1 MQTGFGFGRKHVL
14 RSPVAVNKGWISG
27 REHFCRQSFNTS
39 SDNEFVI
46 TMSDV
51 FENVME
57 LAKRRGFIWPTSEC
71 YGAVAGFID
80 YGPLGAMMK
89 RRIENIWRD
98 FYVIREGYYEI
109 ECPTIAQEAVFIA
122 SGHVAGFADKMF
134 QCPHCSEYLRADH
147 VAEGGGIKNAST
159 MKNEELAAALA
170 TCTCPACGKVLWTV
184 QVFQFNLMFKTSIGP
199 GSQRTGY
206 LRPETA
212 QGMFVDFGR
221 LLRFYRDK
229 LPFGAVQIGKSY
241 RNEIS
246 PRQGMI
252 RLREFTQAE
261 AEIFVHPAE
270 KNRHPQFKRYADYK
284 MPLLT
289 WVQQQKCEDAAT
301 LSMREAV
308 DNGVIANEYLAYYV
322 ALTHEMLVSLGIK
335 PERLRFRQHLPDER
349 AHYATDCWDAEI
361 LSDRFGWVETV
372 GLADRTDYD
381 LNAHAKESGTPMT
394 VFIQYDEPKKT
405 ARRRIIP
412 NMGVLGKL
420 YRNKAKAI
428 FEALKNS
435 TPTADGADVVV
446 DGEKIHIPADLF
458 EVRDEVVDLRGEDI
472 VPHVIEPSYGIDRM
486 CYAVLEQ
493 AYDEDIADGE
503 KRVVMRFSPKVAPL
517 QVAVFPLMTRDGLDT
532 IAGEITRTL
541 HKKGI
546 QAEYDDSGAI
556 GRRYRRQDEIGTPF
570 AVTVDYDT
578 KENNTVTLRDR
589 DSMKQVRIAIAKLPE
604 TVSAL
609 VEGSVTFAD
618 LG

>member
-1 MQTGFGFGRKHVL
+1 
-14 RSPVAVNKGWISG
+14 
-27 REHFCRQSFNTS
+27 
-39 SDNEFVI
+39 
-46 TMSDV
+46 MSDV
-51 FENVME
+51 FEKVME
-57 LAKRRGFIWPTSEC
+57 LAKRRGFVWPTSEC

-89 RRIENIWRD
+89 RRVENIWREY
-98 FYVIREGYYEI
+98 YVIREGYYEI

-122 SGHVAGFADKMF
+122 SGHVAGFADKMC
-134 QCPHCSEYLRADH
+134 QCPHCREYLRADH

-159 MKNEELAAALA
+159 MPDEDLATALA
-170 TCTCPACGKVLWTV
+170 GCACLACGEVLGPV
-184 QVFQFNLMFKTSIGP
+184 EVFQFNLMFRTSIGP

-212 QGMFVDFGR
+212 QGMFVDFTR

-229 LPFGAVQIGKSY
+229 LPFGAVQIGKAY

-270 KNRHPQFKRYADYK
+270 KNRHPRFSRYADYK

-289 WVQQQKCEDAAT
+289 YIRQQKCEEAVT

-308 DNGVIANEYLAYYV
+308 DKGVIANEYLAYYV
-322 ALTHEMLVSLGIK
+322 ALTHEMLVTIGIK

-349 AHYATDCWDAEI
+349 AHYATDCWDAEV

-394 VFIQYDEPKKT
+394 AYIQYDEPRKVP
-405 ARRRIIP
+405 RRRIIP
-412 NMGVLGKL
+412 NMSVLGKQ
-420 YRNKAKAI
+420 YRMKAKAI
-428 FEALKNS
+428 FAELAAA
-435 TPTADGADVVV
+435 TPTKDGAEVEV

-458 EVRDEVVDLRGEDI
+458 EVRDEIVDVRGEDI
-472 VPHVIEPSYGIDRM
+472 VPHVVEPSYGIDRM
-486 CYAVLEQ
+486 CYAILEQ
-493 AYDEDIADGE
+493 AYDEDEADGE
-503 KRVVMRFSPKVAPL
+503 TRTVMRFSPKVAPV
-517 QVAVFPLMTRDGLDT
+517 QVAVFPLMTRDGLDE
-532 IAGEITRTL
+532 IADRITRTL

-546 QAEYDDSGAI
+546 LAEYDDSGAI

-589 DSMKQVRIAIAKLPE
+589 DSMKQVRIAIDRLPD
-604 TVSAL
+604 TISAL
-609 VEGSVTFAD
+609 VDGSITFAE
-618 LG
+618 LK

>member
-1 MQTGFGFGRKHVL
+1 
-14 RSPVAVNKGWISG
+14 
-27 REHFCRQSFNTS
+27 
-39 SDNEFVI
+39 
-46 TMSDV
+46 
-51 FENVME
+51 ME

-89 RRIENIWRD
+89 RRVENIWRD

-122 SGHVAGFADKMF
+122 SGHVKGFSDKMC
-134 QCPHCSEYLRADH
+134 QCPHCKEYLRADH
-147 VAEGGGIKNAST
+147 VAEGGNIPNPSI
-159 MKNEELAAALA
+159 MKNEDLAAAI
-170 TCTCPACGKVLWTV
+170 TSCQCPACDEVLGTV
-184 QVFQFNLMFKTSIGP
+184 EVFNFNLMFSTKIGP

-212 QGMFVDFGR
+212 QGMFVDFSR

-261 AEIFVHPAE
+261 AEIFVHPNE
-270 KNRHPQFKRYADYK
+270 KNHHPSFKRYAEYR
-284 MPLLT
+284 MQLLT
-289 WVQQQKCEDAAT
+289 HIQQQRCEDPVEI
-301 LSMREAV
+301 SMREAV
-308 DNGVIANEYLAYYV
+308 DKGIIANEYVAYYV
-322 ALTHEMLVSLGIK
+322 ALTHELLVTIGIR

-349 AHYATDCWDAEI
+349 AHYATDCWDAEVY
-361 LSDRFGWVETV
+361 SQRFGWVETV
-372 GLADRTDYD
+372 GIADRTDYD
-381 LNAHAKESGTPMT
+381 LNAHAKQSGTPMT
-394 VFIQYDEPKKT
+394 VFIQYDEPKKIK
-405 ARRRIIP
+405 RRRIIP
-412 NMGVLGKL
+412 NMSVLGKQ
-420 YRNKAKAI
+420 YRTKAKAI
-428 FEALKNS
+428 FDALITTMP
-435 TPTADGADVVV
+435 TPEGADIEV
-446 DGEKIHIPADLF
+446 DGEKIHIPANLF
-458 EVRDEVVDLRGEDI
+458 EVRDEVIDIRGEDI

-503 KRVVMRFSPKVAPL
+503 ARTVMHLSPRVAPV
-517 QVAVFPLMTRDGLDT
+517 QVAVFPLMSRDGLDT
-532 IAGEITRTL
+532 IAHEITHAF

-546 QAEYDDSGAI
+546 LAEYDDSGAI

-589 DSMKQVRIAIAKLPE
+589 DSMKQVRITISKLPE
-604 TVSAL
+604 TIGAL
-609 VEGSVTFAD
+609 VDGSITFTS
-618 LG
+618 LKS

>member
-1 MQTGFGFGRKHVL
+1 
-14 RSPVAVNKGWISG
+14 
-27 REHFCRQSFNTS
+27 
-39 SDNEFVI
+39 
-46 TMSDV
+46 
-51 FENVME
+51 ME

-89 RRIENIWRD
+89 RRIENIWRE

-122 SGHVAGFADKMF
+122 SGHVAGFADKMC
-134 QCPHCSEYLRADH
+134 QCPHCKEYLRADH
-147 VAEGGGIKNAST
+147 VAEGGGIKNASI

-170 TCTCPACGKVLWTV
+170 VCKCLACEEVLGPV
-184 QVFQFNLMFKTSIGP
+184 EVFGFNLMFRTSIGP

-212 QGMFVDFGR
+212 QGMFVDFAR

-270 KNRHPQFKRYADYK
+270 KNRHPRFGRYADYK

-289 WVQQQKCEDAAT
+289 WVRQQNCEDPVT

-308 DNGVIANEYLAYYV
+308 DKGVIANEYLAYYV
-322 ALTHEMLVSLGIK
+322 ALTHEMLVSIGIK

-361 LSDRFGWVETV
+361 FSDRFGWVETV
-372 GLADRTDYD
+372 GLADRTNYD

-394 VFIQYDEPKKT
+394 VFIQYDEPRKVP
-405 ARRRIIP
+405 RRRIIP
-412 NMGVLGKL
+412 NMSVLGKQ
-420 YRNKAKAI
+420 YRTKAKAI
-428 FEALKNS
+428 FAELETA
-435 TPTADGADVVV
+435 TPTKDGAEVEV

-458 EVRDEVVDLRGEDI
+458 EVRDEIIDVRGEDI

-493 AYDEDIADGE
+493 AYDEDTADGE
-503 KRVVMRFSPKVAPL
+503 KRVVMRLSPKVAPV

-532 IAGEITRTL
+532 IADEITRSL

-589 DSMKQVRIAIAKLPE
+589 DSMKQVRVSIGKLAE
-604 TVSAL
+604 MVSAL
-609 VEGSVTFAD
+609 VDGSVTFAE
-618 LG
+618 LQ

>member
-1 MQTGFGFGRKHVL
+1 
-14 RSPVAVNKGWISG
+14 
-27 REHFCRQSFNTS
+27 
-39 SDNEFVI
+39 
-46 TMSDV
+46 
-51 FENVME
+51 ME

-89 RRIENIWRD
+89 RRVENIWRD
-98 FYVIREGYYEI
+98 FYVIQEGYYEI

-122 SGHVAGFADKMF
+122 SGHVKGFSDKMC
-134 QCPHCSEYLRADH
+134 QCPHCREYLRADH
-147 VAEGGGIKNAST
+147 VADGGNIPNASI
-159 MKNEELAAALA
+159 MKNEELAAAI
-170 TCTCPACGKVLWTV
+170 TPCKCPACEEVLGNV
-184 QVFQFNLMFKTSIGP
+184 EVFNFNLMFSTTIGP

-212 QGMFVDFGR
+212 QGMFVDFSR

-261 AEIFVHPAE
+261 AEIFVHPNE
-270 KNRHPQFKRYADYK
+270 KNNHPSFKRYAEYS

-289 WVQQQKCEDAAT
+289 HIQQQKCEDAVEI
-301 LSMREAV
+301 SMREAV
-308 DNGVIANEYLAYYV
+308 DKGIIANEYVAYYV
-322 ALTHEMLVSLGIK
+322 ALTHELLVTIGIK

-349 AHYATDCWDAEI
+349 AHYATDCWDAEVY
-361 LSDRFGWVETV
+361 SQRFGWVETV
-372 GLADRTDYD
+372 GIADRTDYD
-381 LNAHAKESGTPMT
+381 LNAHANQSGTPMT
-394 VFIQYDEPKKT
+394 VFIQYNEPMKT
-405 ARRRIIP
+405 ERRRIIP
-412 NMGVLGKL
+412 NMSVLGKQ
-420 YRNKAKAI
+420 YRTKAKAI
-428 FEALKNS
+428 FEALITAMP
-435 TPTADGADVVV
+435 TPEGADIEV
-446 DGEKIHIPADLF
+446 DGEKIHIPANLF
-458 EVRDEVVDLRGEDI
+458 EVRDEVTDIRGEDI

-503 KRVVMRFSPKVAPL
+503 ARTVMHLSPNVAPI

-532 IAGEITRTL
+532 IAHEITRL
-541 HKKGI
+541 FHKKGI
-546 QAEYDDSGAI
+546 LAEYDDSGAI

-589 DSMKQVRIAIAKLPE
+589 DSMKQVRITIAKLPE
-604 TVSAL
+604 TMGAL
-609 VEGSVTFAD
+609 VDGSITFTS
-618 LG
+618 LKP

>member
-1 MQTGFGFGRKHVL
+1 
-14 RSPVAVNKGWISG
+14 
-27 REHFCRQSFNTS
+27 
-39 SDNEFVI
+39 
-46 TMSDV
+46 MSDV
-51 FENVME
+51 FEKVME

-89 RRIENIWRD
+89 RRVENIWREY
-98 FYVIREGYYEI
+98 YVIREGYYEI

-122 SGHVAGFADKMF
+122 SGHLAGFADKMC
-134 QCPHCSEYLRADH
+134 QCPHCREYLRADH
-147 VAEGGGIKNAST
+147 VAEGGGIKNAAT
-159 MKNEELAAALA
+159 MQNEELATILA
-170 TCTCPACGKVLWTV
+170 TCKCLSCGEVLGRV
-184 QVFQFNLMFKTSIGP
+184 EVFGFNLMFKTSIGP

-212 QGMFVDFGR
+212 QGMFVDFTR

-270 KNRHPQFKRYADYK
+270 KNRHPRFQRYADYK

-289 WVQQQKCEDAAT
+289 SVQQQKGGEAVT

-308 DNGVIANEYLAYYV
+308 DMRVIANEYLAYYV
-322 ALTHEMLVSLGIK
+322 ALTHEMLVTIGIK
-335 PERLRFRQHLPDER
+335 PERLRFRQHLADER
-349 AHYATDCWDAEI
+349 AHYATDCWDAEV

-381 LNAHAKESGTPMT
+381 LNAHAKESGMPMT
-394 VFIQYDEPKKT
+394 AYIQYEEPKKVP
-405 ARRRIIP
+405 RRRIIP
-412 NMGVLGKL
+412 NMRVLGKQ
-420 YRNKAKAI
+420 YRTKAKAI
-428 FEALKNS
+428 FAELETAI
-435 TPTADGADVVV
+435 PTKDGADVEV

-458 EVRDEVVDLRGEDI
+458 EVRDEIVDIRGEDI
-472 VPHVIEPSYGIDRM
+472 VPHVVEPSYGIDRM
-486 CYAVLEQ
+486 CYAILEQ
-493 AYDEDIADGE
+493 AYDEDEADGE
-503 KRVVMRFSPKVAPL
+503 TRTVMRFSPKVAPV
-517 QVAVFPLMTRDGLDT
+517 QVAVFPLMTRDGLDE
-532 IAGEITRTL
+532 IADGITRTL

-546 QAEYDDSGAI
+546 LAEYDDSGAI

-589 DSMKQVRIAIAKLPE
+589 DSMKQVRIAIDKLPD
-604 TVSAL
+604 TITAL
-609 VEGSVTFAD
+609 VDGSITFAS

>member
-1 MQTGFGFGRKHVL
+1 MIQ
-14 RSPVAVNKGWISG
+14 
-27 REHFCRQSFNTS
+27 C
-39 SDNEFVI
+39 SD
-46 TMSDV
+46 DV
-51 FENVME
+51 FENVMD

-89 RRIENIWRD
+89 RRVENIWRD
-98 FYVIREGYYEI
+98 FYIVREGYYEI

-122 SGHVAGFADKMF
+122 SGHVKGFSDKMC
-134 QCPHCSEYLRADH
+134 QCPHCREYLRADH
-147 VAEGGGIKNAST
+147 VAEAGNIRNASV
-159 MKNEELAAALA
+159 MKNEDLAAAI
-170 TCTCPACGKVLWTV
+170 TSCRCPACEDILGNVE
-184 QVFQFNLMFKTSIGP
+184 VFNFNLMFSTTIGP

-212 QGMFVDFGR
+212 QGMFVDFSR

-261 AEIFVHPAE
+261 AEIFVHPNE
-270 KNRHPQFKRYADYK
+270 KNHHPSFRRYADYR

-289 WVQQQKCEDAAT
+289 FTRQQKCEDPVEM
-301 LSMREAV
+301 SMREAV
-308 DNGVIANEYLAYYV
+308 DKGIIANEYVAYYV
-322 ALTHEMLVSLGIK
+322 ALTHELLVTIGIK

-349 AHYATDCWDAEI
+349 AHYATDCWDAEVF
-361 LSDRFGWVETV
+361 SPRFGWVETV
-372 GLADRTDYD
+372 GIADRTDYD
-381 LNAHAKESGTPMT
+381 LHAHAAQSGTPMT

-405 ARRRIIP
+405 PRRRIIP
-412 NMGVLGKL
+412 NMSVLGKQ
-420 YRNKAKAI
+420 YRTKAKAI
-428 FEALKNS
+428 FAALEAAI
-435 TPTADGADVVV
+435 PTSEGADIEIG
-446 DGEKIHIPADLF
+446 DEKIHIPAHLF
-458 EVRDEVVDLRGEDI
+458 EVRDEVIDIRGEDI

-503 KRVVMRFSPKVAPL
+503 KRTVMRLSPNVAPV
-517 QVAVFPLMTRDGLDT
+517 QVAVFPLMARDGLDI
-532 IAGEITRTL
+532 IADDITRTF

-546 QAEYDDSGAI
+546 LAEYDDSGAI

-570 AVTVDYDT
+570 AITVDYTT
-578 KENNTVTLRDR
+578 KENTTVTLRDR
-589 DSMKQVRIAIAKLPE
+589 DSMEQVRIPIPE
-604 TVSAL
+604 LTETIGAL
-609 VEGSVTFAD
+609 VEGRITFTSLHRD
-618 LG
+618 KTV